1 MTGDA
6 AEKVKRGDTK
16 KFVRI
21 SCYKRNCLRLVRS
34 SLKGQTEVNVW
45 LTQLI
50 EHNEEA
56 PIVIKG
62 FGKRLKNK
70 RQLKTNRKEQPT
82 DFRQCTRISAE

>member
-6 AEKVKRGDTK
+6 AEKVKRCDTK

-21 SCYKRNCLRLVRS
+21 SCCKRNYLRLVRS

>member
-6 AEKVKRGDTK
+6 AEKVKRYDTK

-21 SCYKRNCLRLVRS
+21 SCYKRDCLRLVRS
-34 SLKGQTEVNVW
+34 SLKSKTEVNVW
-45 LTQLI
+45 RTQLI

-70 RQLKTNRKEQPT
+70 RQLKTNRKEQPM
-82 DFRQCTRISAE
+82 DFKQCTRISAE